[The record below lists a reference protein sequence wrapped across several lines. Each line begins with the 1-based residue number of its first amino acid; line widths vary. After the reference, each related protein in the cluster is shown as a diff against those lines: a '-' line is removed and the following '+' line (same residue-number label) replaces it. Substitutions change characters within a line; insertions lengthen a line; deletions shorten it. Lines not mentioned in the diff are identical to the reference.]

1 MWTTGGGRLDETTSY
16 DGLTVMRYIGIV
28 GIYTSCRYTT
38 RLYRQLTSLS
48 PVLAIVNRLN
58 TTYVAHV
65 YILGVYMCDVGA
77 NESGD
82 NLLKLKVAYVKE
94 SLRAASSSVPVHY
107 NAHVQVILL

>member
-1 MWTTGGGRLDETTSY
+1 M
-16 DGLTVMRYIGIV
+16 
-28 GIYTSCRYTT
+28 
-38 RLYRQLTSLS
+38 
-48 PVLAIVNRLN
+48 LAIVNRLN

-77 NESGD
+77 TESGD

-94 SLRAASSSVPVHY
+94 SLRAASSVPIHY